1 MQSFEEFVFSFA
13 AGVIVAF
20 TSHAPQRTN
29 TMLTCLL
36 AWRFTRVS
44 EDNQS
49 TSLGLRFLIEFV
61 VRFVVDVVMVDVS
74 IPLFFLFGTEVLGI
88 LPGRP
93 LTGETCG
100 LKGYAL
106 ILQGKSPVVL

>member
-1 MQSFEEFVFSFA
+1 MFSCA
-13 AGVIVAF
+13 AGVVVAF
-20 TSHAPQRTN
+20 TSHAPQTTN
-29 TMLTCLL
+29 TTLACFL
-36 AWRFTRVS
+36 AWRFTYVS

-49 TSLGLRFLIEFV
+49 TSLALRFLIELV
-61 VRFVVDVVMVDVS
+61 VRVVVDVVMVDVL